1 VKTSQIKII
10 KKGIK
15 KIFINKKNMKEL
27 VDIEK
32 IYNFYKTK
40 YKELEL
46 NTVENEFI
54 LPLTEMNFKTILEL
68 NKISEEN
75 DFIMLEDE
83 EDILSVFVNIKN
95 ILSINFK

>member
-1 VKTSQIKII
+1 
-10 KKGIK
+10 
-15 KIFINKKNMKEL
+15 MKEL